1 MNVFK
6 ELEMD
11 NWQELT
17 SIILNYTLTNKRLYN
32 REDNLSLVPIPN
44 DFFKTIKP
52 LIDQLTARYN
62 IHCVNAYLYIM
73 KISEDG
79 SLHNDNSRISTRIN
93 LPILNCENTFT
104 EFYHVDKW
112 KYFKNTKYIIK
123 LPDQDAELTLLGKL
137 ELKQPTVI
145 SVNTFHRIVMN
156 DSISP
161 RISLSLLFDKDVN
174 FLLE

>member
-6 ELEMD
+6 ELEID
-11 NWQELT
+11 NWQDLT
-17 SIILNYTLTNKRLYN
+17 SIVLNYTLTDKRLYN

-44 DFFKTIKP
+44 DFFKIIKP
-52 LIDQLTARYN
+52 IIDSLTFQYN
-62 IHCVNAYLYIM
+62 ITCTNAYLYIM
-73 KISEDG
+73 KNSNDG
-79 SLHNDNSRISTRIN
+79 ALHSDNARISARIN

-123 LPDQDAELTLLGKL
+123 LPNQDAELTLLGKL

-145 SVNTFHRIVMN
+145 NVNTFHRIIMDDNV
-156 DSISP
+156 SP
-161 RISLSLLFDKDVN
+161 RISLSLLFDRDVN

>member
-6 ELEMD
+6 ELDID

-17 SIILNYTLTNKRLYN
+17 SIILSYVLTNKNLYN

-44 DFFKTIKP
+44 YFFSIIKP
-52 LIDQLTARYN
+52 IIDRLTFQYN
-62 IHCVNAYLYIM
+62 ITCINAYLYIM
-73 KISEDG
+73 KNSNDG
-79 SLHNDNSRISTRIN
+79 SLHSDNSKISARIN

-104 EFYHVDKW
+104 EFYNVDKW
-112 KYFKNTKYIIK
+112 KYFKNTKYTIK
-123 LPDQDAELTLLGKL
+123 LPDENATLELLGKL

-145 SVNTFHRIVMN
+145 SVNTFHRIIMDDN
-156 DSISP
+156 KSP